1 MKDQLLKRLGEL
13 GITPIPE
20 DEGLLKSMLKGAKRK
35 LLAETGQYELPNALK
50 PTMLDMAAGEYLQ
63 FLQSIGRLEGFDQEH
78 AIRQMS
84 QGDTSITYAI
94 ATEKKSPIDAL
105 IERLTNPP
113 QALITQW
120 RRVRW

>member
-1 MKDQLLKRLGEL
+1 MKEQLVKRLGEL
-13 GITPIPE
+13 GITPAPE
-20 DEGLLKSMLKGAKRK
+20 DEGLLKSMLKGAKRR
-35 LLAETGQYELPNALK
+35 LLAETGQYELPGALK

-63 FLQSIGRLEGFDQEH
+63 FRQSIGRLDGFDCDP

-94 ATEKKSPIDAL
+94 ATEKKSPLDAL
-105 IERLTNPP
+105 IARLTTPP
-113 QALITQW
+113 EAIITQW